1 MPEQISLDKFL
12 AAPVHAVLW
21 IVDLLYN
28 DIYICLALTDN
39 AVSQHGDSA
48 PTAPYLELSV

>member
-12 AAPVHAVLW
+12 AASVPAVLW
-21 IVDLLYN
+21 RVDLLYN
-28 DIYICLALTDN
+28 DIYIYLALTDN